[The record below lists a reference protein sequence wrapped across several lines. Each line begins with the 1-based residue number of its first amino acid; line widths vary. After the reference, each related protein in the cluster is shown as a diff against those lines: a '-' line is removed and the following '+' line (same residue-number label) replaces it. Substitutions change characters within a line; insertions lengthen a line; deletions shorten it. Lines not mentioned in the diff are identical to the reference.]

1 MTRSETFLGNKNAK
15 ALPSVPLGFRLRE
28 QVRPGLCEHH
38 VAAGRMQREPAMCDC
53 GFHGQAIFLIAATGI
68 YRNIEGLVHRVIKVA
83 LDDVA
88 SVAETAARPIDRS

>member
-68 YRNIEGLVHRVIKVA
+68 SKLRVDHGDRQATGVIGLDRVRQ
-83 LDDVA
+83 L
-88 SVAETAARPIDRS
+88 